1 MAQAAEKRLACGGLQ
16 YTEVLSVLICVVSE
30 CPDLE
35 RSLERDN
42 QVNLVRSKPNEI
54 IPQADLY
61 IWDYEL
67 GSDFQAQLLARDTAQ
82 HLLLADAKSLD
93 ILGPLSHSACILL
106 KPVSAVTLRTFVEL
120 AWKTWELRQQARE
133 AENLRLDRAALLQY
147 VLEVNLKLQEYDQ
160 ERSNFLARAIHDF
173 RAPLTALHG
182 YCGLLAEGKLG
193 PVTVGQR
200 DLLERMRYSTRRLTR
215 LAGGTLEL
223 LTQGRLNRVPDRN
236 SGDIEEAVDQ
246 ALHDVYPLLLDKH
259 IEVDVQ
265 LEPATD
271 GLLFEAE
278 QIQQVLINLLEN
290 SSKFTPKG
298 GKITIR
304 GYAVQEDLEPHGP
317 SSHMPPGIHHGY
329 RVDILDSGP
338 GVPVHLA
345 EKVFEQYASYGGT
358 GDRSGGGLGLAICR
372 AIVIAH
378 GGTIWTTPG
387 REGGRFSFILP
398 AVAARMQG
406 KSTPYSS
413 LQLV

>member
-1 MAQAAEKRLACGGLQ
+1 MAQTADERLAYCGQ

-35 RSLERDN
+35 RSLDSHSRVE
-42 QVNLVRSKPNEI
+42 LIRSDPGET

-61 IWDYEL
+61 VWDYGP
-67 GSDFQAQLLARDTAQ
+67 GSDLQAQVLARDTAQ
-82 HLLLADAKSLD
+82 HLLLVDAKCLD
-93 ILGPLSHSACILL
+93 AVAPVSHSACILL

-120 AWKTWELRQQARE
+120 ALKTWELRQQARE

-160 ERSNFLARAIHDF
+160 ERINFLARAVHDF

-193 PVTVGQR
+193 PVTAGQR

-246 ALHDVYPLLLDKH
+246 ALHDVYPLILDKH

-271 GLLFEAE
+271 VLFEAE

-298 GKITIR
+298 GKITVR
-304 GYAVQEDLEPHGP
+304 GYNVREDPELHARA
-317 SSHMPPGIHHGY
+317 SHMPHSVHHGY
-329 RVDILDSGP
+329 RMDILDSGP
-338 GVPVHLA
+338 GVPAPLA

-372 AIVIAH
+372 AIVMAH
-378 GGTIWTTPG
+378 GGAIWATPS

-398 AVAARMQG
+398 GVAARMQG

>member
-1 MAQAAEKRLACGGLQ
+1 
-16 YTEVLSVLICVVSE
+16 VLSDVLICVVSE
-30 CPDLE
+30 CPDF
-35 RSLERDN
+35 SLFLDKNSR
-42 QVNLVRSKPNEI
+42 VRLIHSKPGEVV
-54 IPQADLY
+54 PQADLY
-61 IWDYEL
+61 VWDHAPE
-67 GSDFQAQLLARDTAQ
+67 SEFKAEILARDKAQ
-82 HLLLADAKSLD
+82 HLLLVDPKSLD
-93 ILGPLSHSACILL
+93 GISSISHSACILL

-120 AWKTWELRQQARE
+120 ALKAWELRQQARE
-133 AENLRLDRAALLQY
+133 AESLRLDRAALLQY

-193 PVTVGQR
+193 PVSVGQR
-200 DLLERMRYSTRRLTR
+200 ELLERMRYSTRRLTR

-223 LTQGRLNRVPDRN
+223 LTQGRSNRAPDRN

-246 ALHDVYPLLLDKH
+246 ALHDVYPLILDKE

-265 LEPATD
+265 VEPVLEE
-271 GLLFEAE
+271 LWFEAE

-290 SSKFTPKG
+290 STKFTPKG
-298 GKITIR
+298 GKITVR
-304 GYAVQEDLEPHGP
+304 GYVVDADVDLRGTT
-317 SSHMPPGIHHGY
+317 SHMPPGVHKGY

-338 GVPVHLA
+338 GVPTHLA
-345 EKVFEQYASYGGT
+345 EKIFEQYASYGGT

-372 AIVIAH
+372 AIVSAH
-378 GGTIWTTPG
+378 GGAIWTTPG

-398 AVAARMQG
+398 VAIARIQT

-413 LQLV
+413 LQLA